1 MSDLFSPV
9 SVLSKLSLQKA
20 QRNLDDSKT
29 YLFNDFRSI
38 AKILSQYNPLEV
50 MKMSL
55 WEERRIDAVSTK
67 DEVKRR
73 AAVLLPIIL
82 QSIVESDFMEGR
94 GTSLEVKSKDWE
106 RLKSLSEDIV
116 RRLARIIDSL
126 SAIAICN
133 GDSDVVEA
141 EKLRSSIEKR
151 LLPGSVDKE
160 SQEREI
166 WRLRSQFEEIPDF
179 QSRMGSDYIAFI
191 LNVQNISR
199 YSLNCIDDLVRDVA
213 LYKEE
218 YSLSEAQMRSS
229 GELDGL
235 TEKQIFD
242 KITKKNHWEGRAQS
256 LTDRR
261 DGYSLFMP
269 ETYSSLPE
277 EAYAQYSV
285 KAFSLNIDAFI
296 SRGFWPAARYPFFE
310 MDGKIYTFVGKH
322 LPFFLSLSCLID
334 RFLASSRDVL
344 SIFNLMDCDT
354 YSYDGNKIE
363 ISVLPSVLD
372 INPVLYPS
380 SLRNILR
387 RRKAEDSVQRKL
399 GHKKLVV
406 DPDMEED
413 MEKKDDV
420 LYVSSAFLSRATV
433 DKNAKRNLL
442 SSLLGVLEL
451 PKEEES
457 IYTETDDYF
466 EGSEPPL
473 DDVECEKSSYEYEY
487 EYNDEDEDE
496 MSKKLD
502 ERYDNL
508 TLVEYDKT
516 TPTEEEKKS
525 LIDRYSLTDE
535 IIKKSEEE
543 ENYEE
548 RMEKTLD
555 DDIFDDTEEEE
566 HLDDIGVSDSDSEYY
581 EEVEAGD
588 EYIEEEKTPE
598 DGQLDFF
605 SILDDES
612 SEEKEFEDELD
623 EEDEESFEEEEK
635 KEEILDNDIGLP
647 DEEESVEEENIE
659 ETENI
664 LMDEVSDPALE
675 METEETEAPEEGDVV
690 VEEEE
695 ESSGAEEAL
704 EPEEAEA
711 EETEAPEEDDVVV
724 EEGEESSGSE
734 ETLEPV
740 ETEAEET
747 EAPVEDDVVVEEE
760 EESSGAEETLE
771 PVETESE
778 GMEAPAEGDVIV
790 EEEEESSDS
799 EEALEPVET
808 ELEETEAPVEDD
820 VVVEEEEESSGSEET
835 QEPVETESEPSLD
848 DSGEEDFVLPIATVD
863 EEPLVKETEEE
874 TNHNPISSD
883 SKEKEEN
890 SFVFDDSEDSKVLPK
905 AESVENKK
913 PPMSFTDNLFAALG
927 MEDDE
932 EDTPIEEVA
941 ESTDLESSIEEMKE
955 ETSEEDNKMEDSPSH
970 EDPIEETQ
978 EEQEGEECVMEDSP
992 MEELQ
997 MEEEPAPPEIP
1008 GVIGEIYKTLGSS
1021 SSFAEFIKLSDEDTL
1036 SDLDDVIES
1045 CWNRQQMEGKDKMFN
1060 IPDYN
1065 LSIILARDSVRD
1077 ELRLSELLNNAG
1089 GVMYSRDAENWNAVI
1104 VYIDSSHVVEKAL
1117 ERTITKD
1124 SFSPSDWKRVTYIG
1138 EQLKKR

>member
-191 LNVQNISR
+191 LNVQNISK

-433 DKNAKRNLL
+433 DKNAKRSLL

-451 PKEEES
+451 PEEEES

-566 HLDDIGVSDSDSEYY
+566 HLDDIGVSGSDSEYY

-675 METEETEAPEEGDVV
+675 METEETEAP
-690 VEEEE
+690 
-695 ESSGAEEAL
+695 AE
-704 EPEEAEA
+704 
-711 EETEAPEEDDVVV
+711 D
-724 EEGEESSGSE
+724 
-734 ETLEPV
+734 
-740 ETEAEET
+740 
-747 EAPVEDDVVVEEE
+747 
-760 EESSGAEETLE
+760 
-771 PVETESE
+771 
-778 GMEAPAEGDVIV
+778 DVIV

-799 EEALEPVET
+799 EEAL
-808 ELEETEAPVEDD
+808 
-820 VVVEEEEESSGSEET
+820 
-835 QEPVETESEPSLD
+835 EPVETESEPSLD

-883 SKEKEEN
+883 SMEKEEN
-890 SFVFDDSEDSKVLPK
+890 TFVFDDSEDSEVLPK
-905 AESVENKK
+905 AESVENEK

-955 ETSEEDNKMEDSPSH
+955 ETSEEDNKTEDSPSH

>member
-199 YSLNCIDDLVRDVA
+199 HSLNCIDDLVRDVA

-675 METEETEAPEEGDVV
+675 METEEA
-690 VEEEE
+690 
-695 ESSGAEEAL
+695 
-704 EPEEAEA
+704 
-711 EETEAPEEDDVVV
+711 
-724 EEGEESSGSE
+724 
-734 ETLEPV
+734 
-740 ETEAEET
+740 
-747 EAPVEDDVVVEEE
+747 EAPVED
-760 EESSGAEETLE
+760 
-771 PVETESE
+771 
-778 GMEAPAEGDVIV
+778 DVIV

-808 ELEETEAPVEDD
+808 E
-820 VVVEEEEESSGSEET
+820 
-835 QEPVETESEPSLD
+835 SEPSLD
-848 DSGEEDFVLPIATVD
+848 YSGEEDFVLPIATVD
-863 EEPLVKETEEE
+863 EEPLEEETEEE

-932 EDTPIEEVA
+932 EDAPVEEVA

>member
-675 METEETEAPEEGDVV
+675 MEKEEAEAPAEDDVI
-690 VEEEE
+690 VEEEK
-695 ESSGAEEAL
+695 ESSDAEEAL
-704 EPEEAEA
+704 EPVEA
-711 EETEAPEEDDVVV
+711 
-724 EEGEESSGSE
+724 
-734 ETLEPV
+734 
-740 ETEAEET
+740 EAEET
-747 EAPVEDDVVVEEE
+747 EAPVED
-760 EESSGAEETLE
+760 
-771 PVETESE
+771 
-778 GMEAPAEGDVIV
+778 DVIV

-799 EEALEPVET
+799 EEAL
-808 ELEETEAPVEDD
+808 
-820 VVVEEEEESSGSEET
+820 
-835 QEPVETESEPSLD
+835 EPVETESEPSLD

-890 SFVFDDSEDSKVLPK
+890 SFVFDDSEVLPK

-932 EDTPIEEVA
+932 EDAPVEEVA

>member
-310 MDGKIYTFVGKH
+310 MDGKIYTFVGKR

-433 DKNAKRNLL
+433 DKNAKRSLL

-675 METEETEAPEEGDVV
+675 METEETEAP
-690 VEEEE
+690 
-695 ESSGAEEAL
+695 A
-704 EPEEAEA
+704 
-711 EETEAPEEDDVVV
+711 EDDVVV
-724 EEGEESSGSE
+724 EKEEESSDAE
-734 ETLEPV
+734 ETLVPV
-740 ETEAEET
+740 EAEAEET

-760 EESSGAEETLE
+760 EESSGA
-771 PVETESE
+771 
-778 GMEAPAEGDVIV
+778 
-790 EEEEESSDS
+790 
-799 EEALEPVET
+799 
-808 ELEETEAPVEDD
+808 
-820 VVVEEEEESSGSEET
+820 EET

-863 EEPLVKETEEE
+863 EEPLVKETKEE

-932 EDTPIEEVA
+932 EDAPVEEVA

>member
-675 METEETEAPEEGDVV
+675 MEK
-690 VEEEE
+690 
-695 ESSGAEEAL
+695 
-704 EPEEAEA
+704 EEAEA
-711 EETEAPEEDDVVV
+711 PAEDDV
-724 EEGEESSGSE
+724 
-734 ETLEPV
+734 
-740 ETEAEET
+740 
-747 EAPVEDDVVVEEE
+747 
-760 EESSGAEETLE
+760 
-771 PVETESE
+771 
-778 GMEAPAEGDVIV
+778 I
-790 EEEEESSDS
+790 
-799 EEALEPVET
+799 
-808 ELEETEAPVEDD
+808 
-820 VVVEEEEESSGSEET
+820 VEEEEESSGSEET

-978 EEQEGEECVMEDSP
+978 EEQAGEECVMEDYP

>member
-675 METEETEAPEEGDVV
+675 METEEA
-690 VEEEE
+690 
-695 ESSGAEEAL
+695 
-704 EPEEAEA
+704 
-711 EETEAPEEDDVVV
+711 
-724 EEGEESSGSE
+724 
-734 ETLEPV
+734 
-740 ETEAEET
+740 
-747 EAPVEDDVVVEEE
+747 EAPVED
-760 EESSGAEETLE
+760 
-771 PVETESE
+771 
-778 GMEAPAEGDVIV
+778 DVIV
-790 EEEEESSDS
+790 EEEEESSG
-799 EEALEPVET
+799 A
-808 ELEETEAPVEDD
+808 
-820 VVVEEEEESSGSEET
+820 EET

-890 SFVFDDSEDSKVLPK
+890 SFVFDDSEVLPK

>member
-433 DKNAKRNLL
+433 DKNAKRSLL

-451 PKEEES
+451 PEEEES

-566 HLDDIGVSDSDSEYY
+566 HLDDIGVSGSDSEYY

-675 METEETEAPEEGDVV
+675 METEETEAPAEDDVV
-690 VEEEE
+690 VEKEE
-695 ESSGAEEAL
+695 ESSDAEETL
-704 EPEEAEA
+704 VPVEAEA
-711 EETEAPEEDDVVV
+711 EETEAPAEDDV
-724 EEGEESSGSE
+724 
-734 ETLEPV
+734 
-740 ETEAEET
+740 
-747 EAPVEDDVVVEEE
+747 
-760 EESSGAEETLE
+760 
-771 PVETESE
+771 
-778 GMEAPAEGDVIV
+778 I
-790 EEEEESSDS
+790 
-799 EEALEPVET
+799 
-808 ELEETEAPVEDD
+808 
-820 VVVEEEEESSGSEET
+820 VEEEEESSGSEET

>member
-664 LMDEVSDPALE
+664 LMDEVSDSALE
-675 METEETEAPEEGDVV
+675 METEEA
-690 VEEEE
+690 
-695 ESSGAEEAL
+695 
-704 EPEEAEA
+704 
-711 EETEAPEEDDVVV
+711 
-724 EEGEESSGSE
+724 
-734 ETLEPV
+734 
-740 ETEAEET
+740 
-747 EAPVEDDVVVEEE
+747 EAPVED
-760 EESSGAEETLE
+760 
-771 PVETESE
+771 
-778 GMEAPAEGDVIV
+778 DVIV

-799 EEALEPVET
+799 EEAL
-808 ELEETEAPVEDD
+808 
-820 VVVEEEEESSGSEET
+820 
-835 QEPVETESEPSLD
+835 EPVETESEPSLD

>member
-191 LNVQNISR
+191 LNVQNISK

-433 DKNAKRNLL
+433 DKNAKRSLL

-451 PKEEES
+451 PEEEES

-664 LMDEVSDPALE
+664 LMDEVSNPALE
-675 METEETEAPEEGDVV
+675 METEETEAPAEDDVVVEKEEESSDAEETLVPVEAEAEEAEAPAEDDVV

-704 EPEEAEA
+704 
-711 EETEAPEEDDVVV
+711 
-724 EEGEESSGSE
+724 
-734 ETLEPV
+734 
-740 ETEAEET
+740 
-747 EAPVEDDVVVEEE
+747 
-760 EESSGAEETLE
+760 
-771 PVETESE
+771 
-778 GMEAPAEGDVIV
+778 
-790 EEEEESSDS
+790 
-799 EEALEPVET
+799 
-808 ELEETEAPVEDD
+808 
-820 VVVEEEEESSGSEET
+820 
-835 QEPVETESEPSLD
+835 EPVETESEPSLD

-863 EEPLVKETEEE
+863 EEPLVEETEEE

-890 SFVFDDSEDSKVLPK
+890 SFVFDDSEDSEVLPK

-932 EDTPIEEVA
+932 EDAPIEEVA
-941 ESTDLESSIEEMKE
+941 ESTATESPIEEMEE
-955 ETSEEDNKMEDSPSH
+955 ETSGEEIKTEDSPSH
-970 EDPIEETQ
+970 EDPIEET
-978 EEQEGEECVMEDSP
+978 QEGEECVMEDSP

-1117 ERTITKD
+1117 ERTIKKD

>member
-675 METEETEAPEEGDVV
+675 METEEAEAPVEDDVV

-695 ESSGAEEAL
+695 ESS
-704 EPEEAEA
+704 
-711 EETEAPEEDDVVV
+711 D
-724 EEGEESSGSE
+724 SE

-740 ETEAEET
+740 EAEAEET

-760 EESSGAEETLE
+760 EESSGSEETLE
-771 PVETESE
+771 PVEA
-778 GMEAPAEGDVIV
+778 EA
-790 EEEEESSDS
+790 
-799 EEALEPVET
+799 
-808 ELEETEAPVEDD
+808 EETEAPAEDD
-820 VVVEEEEESSGSEET
+820 VIVEEEEESSGSEET

>member
-433 DKNAKRNLL
+433 DKNAKRSLL

-664 LMDEVSDPALE
+664 LMDEVLDPAIE
-675 METEETEAPEEGDVV
+675 MEKEETEAP
-690 VEEEE
+690 
-695 ESSGAEEAL
+695 A
-704 EPEEAEA
+704 
-711 EETEAPEEDDVVV
+711 EDDV
-724 EEGEESSGSE
+724 
-734 ETLEPV
+734 
-740 ETEAEET
+740 
-747 EAPVEDDVVVEEE
+747 
-760 EESSGAEETLE
+760 
-771 PVETESE
+771 
-778 GMEAPAEGDVIV
+778 I
-790 EEEEESSDS
+790 
-799 EEALEPVET
+799 
-808 ELEETEAPVEDD
+808 
-820 VVVEEEEESSGSEET
+820 VEEEEESSGSEET

-970 EDPIEETQ
+970 EASIEETQ

>member
-433 DKNAKRNLL
+433 DKNAKRSLL

-664 LMDEVSDPALE
+664 LMDEVSDSALE
-675 METEETEAPEEGDVV
+675 METEEAEAPAEDDVI
-690 VEEEE
+690 VEEEK
-695 ESSGAEEAL
+695 ESSDAEEAL

-747 EAPVEDDVVVEEE
+747 EAPVK
-760 EESSGAEETLE
+760 
-771 PVETESE
+771 
-778 GMEAPAEGDVIV
+778 GDFIV

-799 EEALEPVET
+799 EEAL
-808 ELEETEAPVEDD
+808 
-820 VVVEEEEESSGSEET
+820 
-835 QEPVETESEPSLD
+835 EPVETESEPSLD

>member
-451 PKEEES
+451 PEEEES

-675 METEETEAPEEGDVV
+675 MEKEEAEAPEEDDVI

-695 ESSGAEEAL
+695 ESSGSEEA
-704 EPEEAEA
+704 
-711 EETEAPEEDDVVV
+711 
-724 EEGEESSGSE
+724 
-734 ETLEPV
+734 LEPV

-747 EAPVEDDVVVEEE
+747 EAPVEDDF
-760 EESSGAEETLE
+760 
-771 PVETESE
+771 
-778 GMEAPAEGDVIV
+778 
-790 EEEEESSDS
+790 
-799 EEALEPVET
+799 
-808 ELEETEAPVEDD
+808 
-820 VVVEEEEESSGSEET
+820 VVEEEEESSGSEET
-835 QEPVETESEPSLD
+835 LEPVEAEAEETEAPVEDDFIVEEEEESSVAEETLEPVETESESSLD
-848 DSGEEDFVLPIATVD
+848 DSGEEDFVLPLATVD
-863 EEPLVKETEEE
+863 EEPLEEETEEE

-890 SFVFDDSEDSKVLPK
+890 SFVFDDSEVLPK

-1008 GVIGEIYKTLGSS
+1008 GVIGEIYKTLSSS

>member
-675 METEETEAPEEGDVV
+675 METEETEAP
-690 VEEEE
+690 
-695 ESSGAEEAL
+695 AE
-704 EPEEAEA
+704 
-711 EETEAPEEDDVVV
+711 D
-724 EEGEESSGSE
+724 
-734 ETLEPV
+734 
-740 ETEAEET
+740 
-747 EAPVEDDVVVEEE
+747 
-760 EESSGAEETLE
+760 
-771 PVETESE
+771 
-778 GMEAPAEGDVIV
+778 DVIV

-799 EEALEPVET
+799 EEAL
-808 ELEETEAPVEDD
+808 
-820 VVVEEEEESSGSEET
+820 
-835 QEPVETESEPSLD
+835 EPVETESEPSLD

>member
-566 HLDDIGVSDSDSEYY
+566 HLDDIGVSGSDSEYY

-647 DEEESVEEENIE
+647 DEEESVEEENIA

-675 METEETEAPEEGDVV
+675 MEK
-690 VEEEE
+690 
-695 ESSGAEEAL
+695 
-704 EPEEAEA
+704 EEAEA
-711 EETEAPEEDDVVV
+711 
-724 EEGEESSGSE
+724 
-734 ETLEPV
+734 
-740 ETEAEET
+740 
-747 EAPVEDDVVVEEE
+747 
-760 EESSGAEETLE
+760 
-771 PVETESE
+771 
-778 GMEAPAEGDVIV
+778 PAEDDVIV

-799 EEALEPVET
+799 EEAL
-808 ELEETEAPVEDD
+808 
-820 VVVEEEEESSGSEET
+820 
-835 QEPVETESEPSLD
+835 EPVETESEPSLD

>member
-380 SLRNILR
+380 SLRDILR

-451 PKEEES
+451 PEEEES

-659 ETENI
+659 ETENF
-664 LMDEVSDPALE
+664 LMDEVSDPAIE
-675 METEETEAPEEGDVV
+675 MEKEEAEAPAEDDVI
-690 VEEEE
+690 VEEEK
-695 ESSGAEEAL
+695 ESSDAEEAL

-711 EETEAPEEDDVVV
+711 EETEAPAEDDVI
-724 EEGEESSGSE
+724 
-734 ETLEPV
+734 
-740 ETEAEET
+740 
-747 EAPVEDDVVVEEE
+747 VEEE
-760 EESSGAEETLE
+760 EESSGAEE
-771 PVETESE
+771 
-778 GMEAPAEGDVIV
+778 
-790 EEEEESSDS
+790 
-799 EEALEPVET
+799 AL
-808 ELEETEAPVEDD
+808 
-820 VVVEEEEESSGSEET
+820 G
-835 QEPVETESEPSLD
+835 PVETESEPSLD

>member
-451 PKEEES
+451 PEEEES

-664 LMDEVSDPALE
+664 LMHEVSDPALE
-675 METEETEAPEEGDVV
+675 METEETEAP
-690 VEEEE
+690 
-695 ESSGAEEAL
+695 
-704 EPEEAEA
+704 
-711 EETEAPEEDDVVV
+711 
-724 EEGEESSGSE
+724 
-734 ETLEPV
+734 
-740 ETEAEET
+740 
-747 EAPVEDDVVVEEE
+747 VED
-760 EESSGAEETLE
+760 
-771 PVETESE
+771 
-778 GMEAPAEGDVIV
+778 DVIV

-808 ELEETEAPVEDD
+808 EAEETEAPVEDD
-820 VVVEEEEESSGSEET
+820 VIVEEEEESSGAEETLEPVETEPEEAEAPVEDDVIVEEEEESSGAEET

>member
-242 KITKKNHWEGRAQS
+242 TITKKNHWEGRAQS

-675 METEETEAPEEGDVV
+675 METEETEAPAEDDVV
-690 VEEEE
+690 VEKEE
-695 ESSGAEEAL
+695 ESSDAEETL
-704 EPEEAEA
+704 VPVEAEA
-711 EETEAPEEDDVVV
+711 EETEAPAED
-724 EEGEESSGSE
+724 
-734 ETLEPV
+734 
-740 ETEAEET
+740 
-747 EAPVEDDVVVEEE
+747 
-760 EESSGAEETLE
+760 
-771 PVETESE
+771 
-778 GMEAPAEGDVIV
+778 DVIV

-799 EEALEPVET
+799 EEAL
-808 ELEETEAPVEDD
+808 
-820 VVVEEEEESSGSEET
+820 
-835 QEPVETESEPSLD
+835 EPVETESEPSLD

-890 SFVFDDSEDSKVLPK
+890 SFVFDDSEGSKVLPK

-955 ETSEEDNKMEDSPSH
+955 ETSEEDIEMEDSPSH

-978 EEQEGEECVMEDSP
+978 EEQAGEECVMEDSP

>member
-199 YSLNCIDDLVRDVA
+199 HSLNCIDDLVRDVA

-380 SLRNILR
+380 SLRDILR

-406 DPDMEED
+406 DPDMEVD

-433 DKNAKRNLL
+433 DKNAKRSLL

-675 METEETEAPEEGDVV
+675 MEKEEAEAPAEDDVI
-690 VEEEE
+690 VEEEK
-695 ESSGAEEAL
+695 ESSDAEEAL

-711 EETEAPEEDDVVV
+711 EETEAPAEDDV
-724 EEGEESSGSE
+724 
-734 ETLEPV
+734 
-740 ETEAEET
+740 
-747 EAPVEDDVVVEEE
+747 
-760 EESSGAEETLE
+760 
-771 PVETESE
+771 
-778 GMEAPAEGDVIV
+778 I
-790 EEEEESSDS
+790 
-799 EEALEPVET
+799 
-808 ELEETEAPVEDD
+808 
-820 VVVEEEEESSGSEET
+820 VEEEEESSGSEET

-890 SFVFDDSEDSKVLPK
+890 SFVFDDSEDSEVLPK

-970 EDPIEETQ
+970 EASIEETQ

>member
-199 YSLNCIDDLVRDVA
+199 HSLNCIDDLVRDVA

-664 LMDEVSDPALE
+664 LMDEVSDSALE
-675 METEETEAPEEGDVV
+675 METEEA
-690 VEEEE
+690 
-695 ESSGAEEAL
+695 
-704 EPEEAEA
+704 
-711 EETEAPEEDDVVV
+711 EAPEEDD
-724 EEGEESSGSE
+724 
-734 ETLEPV
+734 
-740 ETEAEET
+740 
-747 EAPVEDDVVVEEE
+747 
-760 EESSGAEETLE
+760 
-771 PVETESE
+771 
-778 GMEAPAEGDVIV
+778 I
-790 EEEEESSDS
+790 
-799 EEALEPVET
+799 
-808 ELEETEAPVEDD
+808 
-820 VVVEEEEESSGSEET
+820 VVEEEEESSGSEET

>member
-433 DKNAKRNLL
+433 DKNAKRSLL

-451 PKEEES
+451 PEEEES

-659 ETENI
+659 ETENF

-695 ESSGAEEAL
+695 ESSDSEEAL

-724 EEGEESSGSE
+724 EE
-734 ETLEPV
+734 
-740 ETEAEET
+740 
-747 EAPVEDDVVVEEE
+747 E
-760 EESSGAEETLE
+760 EESSGA
-771 PVETESE
+771 
-778 GMEAPAEGDVIV
+778 
-790 EEEEESSDS
+790 
-799 EEALEPVET
+799 
-808 ELEETEAPVEDD
+808 
-820 VVVEEEEESSGSEET
+820 EET

-863 EEPLVKETEEE
+863 EEPLVKETKEE

>member
-433 DKNAKRNLL
+433 DKNAKRSLL

-451 PKEEES
+451 PEEEES

-659 ETENI
+659 ETENF
-664 LMDEVSDPALE
+664 LMDEVSDPAIE
-675 METEETEAPEEGDVV
+675 MEK
-690 VEEEE
+690 
-695 ESSGAEEAL
+695 
-704 EPEEAEA
+704 EEAEA
-711 EETEAPEEDDVVV
+711 PAEDDV
-724 EEGEESSGSE
+724 
-734 ETLEPV
+734 
-740 ETEAEET
+740 
-747 EAPVEDDVVVEEE
+747 
-760 EESSGAEETLE
+760 
-771 PVETESE
+771 
-778 GMEAPAEGDVIV
+778 IV
-790 EEEEESSDS
+790 EEEESSDS
-799 EEALEPVET
+799 EEAL
-808 ELEETEAPVEDD
+808 
-820 VVVEEEEESSGSEET
+820 
-835 QEPVETESEPSLD
+835 EPVETESEPSLD

-890 SFVFDDSEDSKVLPK
+890 SFVFDDSEDSEVLPK

-932 EDTPIEEVA
+932 EDAPIEEVA
-941 ESTDLESSIEEMKE
+941 ESTAIESPIEEMEE
-955 ETSEEDNKMEDSPSH
+955 ETSGEEIKTEDSPSH
-970 EDPIEETQ
+970 EASIEETQ

>member
-664 LMDEVSDPALE
+664 LMDEVSDSALE
-675 METEETEAPEEGDVV
+675 METEEAEAPAEDDVI

-695 ESSGAEEAL
+695 ESSDSEEAL

-724 EEGEESSGSE
+724 EEEEESSGSE

-740 ETEAEET
+740 EAEAEE
-747 EAPVEDDVVVEEE
+747 A
-760 EESSGAEETLE
+760 
-771 PVETESE
+771 
-778 GMEAPAEGDVIV
+778 EAPA
-790 EEEEESSDS
+790 
-799 EEALEPVET
+799 
-808 ELEETEAPVEDD
+808 EDD

-890 SFVFDDSEDSKVLPK
+890 SFVFDDSEDSEVLPK

-932 EDTPIEEVA
+932 EDAPVEEVA
-941 ESTDLESSIEEMKE
+941 ESTATESPIEEMEE
-955 ETSEEDNKMEDSPSH
+955 ETSGEEIKTEDSPSH
-970 EDPIEETQ
+970 EASIEETQ

>member
-199 YSLNCIDDLVRDVA
+199 HSLNCIADLVRDVA

-406 DPDMEED
+406 DPDMEVD

-433 DKNAKRNLL
+433 DKNAKRSLL

-675 METEETEAPEEGDVV
+675 METEEAEAPAEDDVI

-695 ESSGAEEAL
+695 ESSGSEEA
-704 EPEEAEA
+704 
-711 EETEAPEEDDVVV
+711 
-724 EEGEESSGSE
+724 
-734 ETLEPV
+734 
-740 ETEAEET
+740 
-747 EAPVEDDVVVEEE
+747 
-760 EESSGAEETLE
+760 LE

-778 GMEAPAEGDVIV
+778 GMEAPAEDDVI
-790 EEEEESSDS
+790 
-799 EEALEPVET
+799 
-808 ELEETEAPVEDD
+808 
-820 VVVEEEEESSGSEET
+820 VEEEEESSGSEET
-835 QEPVETESEPSLD
+835 QEPVVTESEPSLD

>member
-675 METEETEAPEEGDVV
+675 METEETEAPAEDDVV
-690 VEEEE
+690 VEKEE
-695 ESSGAEEAL
+695 ESSDAEEAL
-704 EPEEAEA
+704 EPVEAEA
-711 EETEAPEEDDVVV
+711 EETEAP
-724 EEGEESSGSE
+724 
-734 ETLEPV
+734 
-740 ETEAEET
+740 A
-747 EAPVEDDVVVEEE
+747 
-760 EESSGAEETLE
+760 
-771 PVETESE
+771 
-778 GMEAPAEGDVIV
+778 
-790 EEEEESSDS
+790 
-799 EEALEPVET
+799 
-808 ELEETEAPVEDD
+808 EDD

-835 QEPVETESEPSLD
+835 LEPVETESEPSLD